1 MHIEFRLP
9 RLPDVLR
16 AGALLVLSCL
26 SARAQQSPAASP
38 RPDNGNS
45 WVGNTSGPFFT
56 GTADVMPPGS
66 FYLEGY
72 YLDYRTRGSTNT
84 TLPLKAAYGIG
95 HNLEL
100 DAYTAFEYVGAGGID
115 GTSFQF
121 GDTVPQLKLQLFKEK
136 DRYRL
141 WRMPSLGVSVD
152 INIPTGHLQSA
163 KPNLAGGS
171 QTTND
176 TWNEQVNLLA
186 RKQFRPFELY
196 LEASEVVQNPVN
208 VVGPYQFDNGL
219 TNIGPGTPYRV
230 VDGNAVS
237 AAGAFEHVLRARS
250 GLGYL
255 LELNGERQT
264 AQSLFF
270 GRATAPSFSY
280 FEINPEVEYTRPAA
294 GRFPITWAAGV
305 GFTAARSGYPRQLI
319 PMFTV
324 TLNGDLHGGR

>member
-1 MHIEFRLP
+1 MP
-9 RLPDVLR
+9 RLPHGLR
-16 AGALLVLSCL
+16 AGILLALCCL
-26 SARAQQSPAASP
+26 SARAQTSPSASQGMDGN
-38 RPDNGNS
+38 RP
-45 WVGNTSGPFFT
+45 WVDNTSGPFFT
-56 GTADVMPPGS
+56 GTADVMPQGS
-66 FYLEGY
+66 FYIEGY
-72 YLDYRTRGSTNT
+72 YFNYRTRGSANT

-95 HNLEL
+95 HRLEL

-121 GDTVPQLKLQLFKEK
+121 GDTVPQLKLELYKEK

-141 WRMPSLGVSVD
+141 WRMPSLGLSFDV
-152 INIPTGHLQSA
+152 NIPTGHLQSA
-163 KPNLAGGS
+163 KPNLAGGA

-186 RKQFRPFELY
+186 RKQFNPFELY
-196 LEASEVVQNPVN
+196 LEASEIVQNPVN
-208 VVGPYQFDNGL
+208 IVGPYQFDNGL
-219 TNIGPGTPYRV
+219 TNVSPGTPYHV
-230 VDGNAVS
+230 VDGNVVS
-237 AAGAFEHVLRARS
+237 AAGAFEHVLRPKS

-255 LELNGERQT
+255 LEFNGERQT
-264 AQSLFF
+264 TQSLFF

-280 FEINPEVEYTRPAA
+280 FNINPEIEYTRPS
-294 GRFPITWAAGV
+294 GGKFPITWAAGV

>member
-1 MHIEFRLP
+1 MCRFAYRLCAG
-9 RLPDVLR
+9 VLL
-16 AGALLVLSCL
+16 ALCCL
-26 SARAQQSPAASP
+26 TALAQQSAAP
-38 RPDNGNS
+38 QIDEGQS

-56 GTADVMPPGS
+56 GTADVMPKGS

-72 YLDYRTRGSTNT
+72 YMDYRTKGSVNM

-95 HNLEL
+95 HKLEL

-121 GDTVPQLKLQLFKEK
+121 GDTAPQLKLELYKEK
-136 DRYRL
+136 DRYHL
-141 WRMPSLGVSVD
+141 WRMPSIGVSVD
-152 INIPTGHLQSA
+152 VNIPTGHLQSA
-163 KPNLAGGS
+163 KPDIAGGA

-176 TWNEQVNLLA
+176 TWNEQVNVLV

-196 LEASEVVQNPVN
+196 AEASEIVQNPVH

-219 TNIGPGTPYRV
+219 TNIAPGTPYHV
-230 VDGNAVS
+230 VDGNVVS
-237 AAGAFEHVLRARS
+237 AAGAFEHVLNPKT

-255 LELNGERQT
+255 LEFNGERQT
-264 AQSLFF
+264 TQSLFF
-270 GRATAPSFSY
+270 GRATAPSFAY
-280 FEINPEVEYTRPAA
+280 FNISPEIEYTWPAA
-294 GRFPITWAAGV
+294 GRFPITWGAGV

-324 TLNGDLHGGR
+324 TFNGDLHGGR